1 MSTVNPTSDAWN
13 LAEVPLAPGR
23 ISEQEFERWVLAT
36 EGVRAEWVKGTVQM
50 MSPAGFEHFDL
61 NGWLY
66 RLLCEFVETKKLG
79 GIVGFDCMV
88 RLDRGQTRRIP
99 DILYVSE
106 ARRSLMKPTFFEGPP
121 DLVVEIVSSDSQSR
135 DRREKFIEYEAAGVR
150 EYWIADPL
158 SQRIEAYS
166 LGEDGK
172 GEDGKYVRIA
182 EVEGR
187 IPSTVLPSFYLR
199 NDWLWANPR
208 PTMSSLLG
216 ELG

>member
-1 MSTVNPTSDAWN
+1 MSTIHPTSDAWN
-13 LAEVPLAPGR
+13 LTEVPVAPER

-36 EGVRAEWVKGTVQM
+36 EGVRAEWVKGAVQM

-66 RLLCEFVETKKLG
+66 RLLCEFVEVKKVG

-88 RLDRGQTRRIP
+88 RLDGGETRRVP
-99 DILYVSE
+99 DIVYVSE
-106 ARRSLMKPTFFEGPP
+106 VRRSLMKPTYFEGPP
-121 DLVVEIVSSDSQSR
+121 DLVVEIVSHDSQSR
-135 DRREKFIEYEAAGVR
+135 DWREKFLEYEAAGVR
-150 EYWIADPL
+150 EYWIVDPM

-166 LGEDGK
+166 P

-187 IPSTVLPSFYLR
+187 IPSTVLPGLSLR

-208 PTMSSLLG
+208 PTVSSLLA